1 MTEESTIE
9 DLLKTL
15 GNQLD
20 DLPPPRPASQS
31 NNQVVRDSCSMEE
44 KSLEDLMK
52 DVTDKLDELPPPKP
66 ASQSM
71 EGSFKDAALPGL
83 ENLLNRVAENLEDKT
98 NRSSNNT
105 KKDVSI
111 DMATA
116 EGNDSL
122 ENMLRTLN
130 TNIKTTDW
138 LTQNTADKWVQ
149 ENPQLAEDYKSAAQ
163 SHNNS

>member
-1 MTEESTIE
+1 
-9 DLLKTL
+9 
-15 GNQLD
+15 
-20 DLPPPRPASQS
+20 
-31 NNQVVRDSCSMEE
+31 
-44 KSLEDLMK
+44 MK

-122 ENMLRTLN
+122 EKMLRTLN

-149 ENPQLAEDYKSAAQ
+149 ENPQLAEDYKSA
-163 SHNNS
+163 